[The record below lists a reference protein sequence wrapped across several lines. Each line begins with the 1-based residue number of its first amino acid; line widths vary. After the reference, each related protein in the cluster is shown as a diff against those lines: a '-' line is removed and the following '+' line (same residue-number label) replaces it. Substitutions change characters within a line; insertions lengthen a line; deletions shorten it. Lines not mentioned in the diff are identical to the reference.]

1 MSTTPTTL
9 ADVQATI
16 DGARSI
22 RDKLAQA
29 LKDATEMRDQWQATI
44 DALNEQISGKKPKRG
59 PGRPRGSK
67 AKKPAE
73 AAA

>member
-44 DALNEQISGKKPKRG
+44 DALNEQIGTKRRK